1 MPDAPRSTSDD
12 TRGTTADLAVE
23 TTGPG
28 GPTPRRRWPWVL
40 GAFGAVVVVVAGVVV
55 VQRDGADA
63 PAPTPTSGAVLPEDY
78 PFSADS
84 VWRQDVS
91 GAPVAENSAAQV
103 ANVVRQ
109 VDDHFGGVA
118 AFNVNRFQAAF
129 YTVGPDQPT
138 VDVAFDDC
146 QDKGYAA
153 RGLQGADGQFT
164 DVPVPADAVPAVGTD
179 GQLTIYSPS
188 SDELWELWKARKTD
202 DGGWQACWG
211 GRIDDVSKA
220 QGYFRNGF
228 GASAS
233 GLAISGGMVWV
244 DDARA
249 GVIDHAL
256 SLQLMEA
263 QHWKTFSWPAQRSDG
278 NTRDTDAVMEGARL
292 RLDPS
297 VDVDALGLNPVAAMI
312 AKAAQTYGFIVTDRA
327 GSVAITAEAGQERSG
342 DVDPWPE
349 LMDGADSWNLMAGF
363 PWQDLQVLPRDYGK
377 PAATPTPSGTTGP

>member
-1 MPDAPRSTSDD
+1 MPDAPRGASED
-12 TRGTTADLAVE
+12 TRGSHQPSEAAA
-23 TTGPG
+23 P
-28 GPTPRRRWPWVL
+28 PRRRRWPWVL
-40 GAFGAVVVVVAGVVV
+40 GAFSAVVVVVAGVVV
-55 VQRDGADA
+55 VQRADGPGGAT
-63 PAPTPTSGAVLPEDY
+63 PSVPPTTTASVLPQDY
-78 PFSADS
+78 PFSARS
-84 VWRQDVS
+84 VWRQDIS
-91 GAPVAENSAAQV
+91 GAPVADDSAAQV

-129 YTVGPDQPT
+129 YTVGPDQAT

-153 RGLQGADGQFT
+153 KGLQGEDGQFSN
-164 DVPVPADAVPAVGTD
+164 VPIPEDAVPAVGTD

-188 SDELWELWKARKTD
+188 SDRLWELWKAQRTS

-244 DDARA
+244 DDAKA

-263 QHWKTFSWPAQRSDG
+263 RHWKTFSWPAQRSDG
-278 NTRDTDAVMEGARL
+278 STRDEDSVMEGARL
-292 RLDPS
+292 RLDPA
-297 VDVDALGLNPVAAMI
+297 VDVDSLGLNPVAAMI

-327 GSVAITAEAGQERSG
+327 GSVAITAEAGQEQAG
-342 DVDPWPE
+342 DVDPWPG
-349 LMDGADSWNLMAGF
+349 LMDGAESWNVLAGF
-363 PWQDLQVLPRDYGK
+363 PWKDLQVLPRDYGK
-377 PAATPTPSGTTGP
+377 PAPTTSTTTASAG

>member
-1 MPDAPRSTSDD
+1 MPDAPHGSGQDV
-12 TRGTTADLAVE
+12 RGPIDPPVLRPA
-23 TTGPG
+23 
-28 GPTPRRRWPWVL
+28 RRRRLWVL
-40 GAFGAVVVVVAGVVV
+40 GAFATTILVVSGVVV
-55 VQRDGADA
+55 VQRVGAPDGPTPAA
-63 PAPTPTSGAVLPEDY
+63 PSPTSGAVLPEDY
-78 PFSADS
+78 PFSAGS
-84 VWRQDVS
+84 VWRQDIS
-91 GAPVAENSAAQV
+91 DAPVADDSAAQV

-129 YTVGPDQPT
+129 YTVGPDQET

-146 QDKGYAA
+146 QDKGYEAE
-153 RGLQGADGQFT
+153 GLTGEEGQFT
-164 DVPVPADAVPAVGTD
+164 DVPIPTDAVPAAGTD

-188 SDELWELWKARKTD
+188 SDALWELWKAAKTA

-211 GRIDDVSKA
+211 GRIDDVSTA

-263 QHWKTFSWPAQRSDG
+263 RHWKTFSWPAQRSDG
-278 NTRDTDAVMEGARL
+278 NTHDEDAVMEGARL

-297 VDVDALGLNPVAAMI
+297 VDVNSLDLNPVAAMI

-327 GSVAITAEAGQERSG
+327 GSVAITAEAGQERTG
-342 DVDPWPE
+342 DADPWPV
-349 LMDGADSWNLMAGF
+349 LMDGAESWNVMADF
-363 PWQDLQVLPRDYGK
+363 PWGDLQVLPRDYGK
-377 PAATPTPSGTTGP
+377 PAPTASASSASAEAS